1 MNVGIMCASVPAIPM
16 FFRQHKLGLGALS
29 NLRYRIFGKTSAEA
43 LQTKKDQKGK
53 SFRGIELN
61 MTSPSLGMKSKL
73 GVKSEEYTELDDD
86 YRRDCVL
93 LPQA

>member
-1 MNVGIMCASVPAIPM
+1 MNIGIFCASVPAIPM

-29 NLRYRIFGKTSAEA
+29 SFRYRIFGKSSAEA

-61 MTSPSLGMKSKL
+61 MTGPSLGMKSKL
-73 GVKSEEYTELDDD
+73 GVKSEDYTELDED
-86 YRRDCVL
+86 YKRDW
-93 LPQA
+93 